1 VDLVGKYVI
10 GGGTPLAG
18 TVRISGAKNAV
29 LPMLAAAVLTEKT
42 CIIHDTPEIHDVRVM
57 SDILR
62 SIGVSVEV
70 QVEDGHRDIIVRAD
84 RISEWAVPEA
94 LMREM
99 RSSIFLMGPLLG
111 RMGRVRV
118 SYPGGCAIG
127 PRPID
132 MHLNGLRALGAHIT
146 EKSGYIHGETGGL
159 RGREI
164 HFDFPSV
171 GATENVMMAAVLAR
185 GMTTIRNAAKEPEI
199 VDLQNFLNA
208 MGAKVRGAGTD
219 IIRIDGVSELGGCE
233 HTVIPDRIEAGTFMT
248 AAVITRGDVT
258 LENVIP
264 EHVEAI
270 TSKLRETGAEICA
283 WPDRIRVTC
292 PERPKAIDF
301 KTMPYPGFPTDM
313 QPQMMSLMCVADGT
327 SMLTE
332 TVFENRLKQAD
343 ELRRMGANI
352 KVEGRT
358 AVIKGVERLSGA
370 PVKAADLRSGAALV
384 LAGLNAEEE
393 TTVED
398 IEHIARGYEQLE
410 EKLRGLGAKIRREE

>member
-1 VDLVGKYVI
+1 
-10 GGGTPLAG
+10 
-18 TVRISGAKNAV
+18 
-29 LPMLAAAVLTEKT
+29 
-42 CIIHDTPEIHDVRVM
+42 
-57 SDILR
+57 
-62 SIGVSVEV
+62 
-70 QVEDGHRDIIVRAD
+70 
-84 RISEWAVPEA
+84 
-94 LMREM
+94 
-99 RSSIFLMGPLLG
+99 
-111 RMGRVRV
+111 
-118 SYPGGCAIG
+118 
-127 PRPID
+127 
-132 MHLNGLRALGAHIT
+132 
-146 EKSGYIHGETGGL
+146 L

-171 GATENVMMAAVLAR
+171 GATENALMAAVLAR
-185 GMTTIRNAAKEPEI
+185 GMSTIRNAAKEPEI